1 MELKRCNK
9 TFHFRTMVTGAVNWQ
24 VSHLPSKSVPATRD
38 GKNIDLD
45 WSSGRL
51 HAHCSFASRT
61 SPKVEEPLFCFAVG
75 SPRSCGA
82 RRRFPVFHS
91 QTSQPSDET
100 RAVDQGT
107 TAGVPHVGLLI
118 PSSLRISPH
127 SASLR
132 YPYLSTNHQSRPR
145 PRAALRRS
153 SVNNHSLSA
162 TNTAVVRAGTVA
174 VPPVEL
180 NVDCLVAGS
189 LEFRCTGCRCKAK
202 PCNRLSVK
210 VIGALVALKITTTC
224 LYVPWF
230 PPLASS
236 FMTISP
242 GVWFCPVFRKV
253 RFCCTSS
260 NVGMWN
266 KSEL

>member
-24 VSHLPSKSVPATRD
+24 VSHLPSKSGPATRD

-51 HAHCSFASRT
+51 HAHCTFASRT
-61 SPKVEEPLFCFAVG
+61 SPQVEEPLFCFAVG

-118 PSSLRISPH
+118 PSSLRISPR
-127 SASLR
+127 SASQR
-132 YPYLSTNHQSRPR
+132 YLFCPPVTSHGPWSGPH
-145 PRAALRRS
+145 LRRT

-162 TNTAVVRAGTVA
+162 TNTAVVSAGTVA

-189 LEFRCTGCRCKAK
+189 LEFRCTGCRCNAK

-210 VIGALVALKITTTC
+210 VTGALVALKITTRC
-224 LYVPWF
+224 
-230 PPLASS
+230 
-236 FMTISP
+236 
-242 GVWFCPVFRKV
+242 
-253 RFCCTSS
+253 
-260 NVGMWN
+260 
-266 KSEL
+266 